1 MSQATAAPSTD
12 NPLFY
17 SNPVPL
23 DRNVHRALKTGVLNT
38 DYSFARSAHFV
49 PALIDEFSPAS
60 REMPIVF
67 LPTNKTYSPVFMLG
81 LRAGENRLIK
91 DDGAFTTTYV
101 PAYLR
106 RYPFILGEEQGRDP
120 VVCIDAGNLV
130 LSETDGETLFDDD
143 GQPTQSLQ
151 NMVDLATN
159 YFEAG
164 KRTQAFVSILDDLGL
179 FRQITIE
186 SRTSSDGQT
195 IHGLAAIDENKLYEL
210 SDADFLTLRTQ
221 RLLGPIF
228 AHFFS
233 LSQIDRLR

>member
-1 MSQATAAPSTD
+1 MSETASASTD

-23 DRNVHRALKTGVLNT
+23 DRATHRTLKTGTLNSS
-38 DYSFARSAHFV
+38 YGFARGAHFV

-67 LPTNKTYSPVFMLG
+67 LPTGKTYSPVFMLG
-81 LRAGENRLIK
+81 LRAGENKLMRE
-91 DDGAFTTTYV
+91 DDTFTSAYV

-106 RYPFILGEEQGRDP
+106 RYPFILGEEEGRDS
-120 VVCIDAGNLV
+120 VICIDGGNTV
-130 LSETDGETLFDDD
+130 LSEESGEPLFTEDGEATPAL
-143 GQPTQSLQ
+143 TS
-151 NMVDLATN
+151 MVDLTSN
-159 YFEAG
+159 YYEAG
-164 KRTQAFVSILDDLGL
+164 KRTEAFVTILDEMGL

-186 SRTSSDGQT
+186 SRADGEGQT
-195 IHGLAAIDENKLYEL
+195 IHGLASIDENKLYEL
-210 SDADFLTLRTQ
+210 SDADFLKLRDQ

-233 LSQIDRLR
+233 LSQIERLR

>member
-1 MSQATAAPSTD
+1 MSQTAPVPTD

-23 DRNVHRALKTGVLNT
+23 DRNVHRSLKTGSLNA
-38 DYSFARSAHFV
+38 DYGFARSAHFV

-67 LPTNKTYSPVFMLG
+67 LPTGKTYSPVFMMG
-81 LRAGENRLIK
+81 LRAGENRLMK
-91 DDGAFTTTYV
+91 EDGTLTSAYV

-106 RYPFILGEEQGRDP
+106 RYPFILGEEEGRDP
-120 VVCIDAGNLV
+120 VMCIDGENTV
-130 LSETDGETLFDDD
+130 LSEENGDALFDEEGQATPVLD
-143 GQPTQSLQ
+143 GVVELT
-151 NMVDLATN
+151 TN
-159 YFEAG
+159 YYEAG
-164 KRTQAFVSILDDLGL
+164 KRTEAFVGVLEELGL

-186 SRTSSDGQT
+186 SRVESDPQT
-195 IHGLAAIDENKLYEL
+195 IHGLVAIDEDKLYEL
-210 SDADFLTLRTQ
+210 SDEAFLTLRNQ

-233 LSQIDRLR
+233 LSQIDRLRR